1 MDLSVNFDP
10 STGGGYTPPPMTGD
24 FYRTAPSTGGF
35 GGYGSGP
42 SYDSIPS
49 WADSFNAPSV
59 IPTASQNAPA
69 ATNFVDTMENL
80 GMAFEAAG
88 GLVGAI
94 RGNPFPMQTPITD
107 RVRARKSAQER
118 TERIEDMIRKYSGRS
133 SGSKERPTME
143 SKKPGEVD
151 YSDVFDIPTL
161 ETYGVTPDLSSF

>member
-49 WADSFNAPSV
+49 WADTFNAPSV
-59 IPTASQNAPA
+59 IPTATQNAPA

-118 TERIEDMIRKYSGRS
+118 QDRLEEMIKEYSGRK
-133 SGSKERPTME
+133 SGGQERTME
-143 SKKPGEVD
+143 SKKPSEID
-151 YSDVFDIPTL
+151 YSDVFEVPTL
-161 ETYGVTPDLSSF
+161 ETYGAVPNLSSSF